1 MRADDEKFSIV
12 VRILFWVV
20 VLVGGPIAGI
30 YLDSIYFR
38 ERLTDIPFHIFTFL
52 VGVSLAIPLFRAAS
66 TGGRELARRGRSES
80 LPRLRTDRLVT
91 TGIYSKMRHPMLMG
105 LAMLPIAEALVVG
118 SVSYMLFIAPFI
130 SIIVVILSLTYE
142 ERECRR
148 KFGEEYDEY
157 ASRVPPFCLS
167 GECIRALF
175 FASDS

>member
-1 MRADDEKFSIV
+1 
-12 VRILFWVV
+12 
-20 VLVGGPIAGI
+20 
-30 YLDSIYFR
+30 
-38 ERLTDIPFHIFTFL
+38 
-52 VGVSLAIPLFRAAS
+52 
-66 TGGRELARRGRSES
+66 
-80 LPRLRTDRLVT
+80 
-91 TGIYSKMRHPMLMG
+91 MLMG

-118 SVSYMLFIAPFI
+118 SVSYMLFIAPFV

-175 FASDS
+175 FGSGG